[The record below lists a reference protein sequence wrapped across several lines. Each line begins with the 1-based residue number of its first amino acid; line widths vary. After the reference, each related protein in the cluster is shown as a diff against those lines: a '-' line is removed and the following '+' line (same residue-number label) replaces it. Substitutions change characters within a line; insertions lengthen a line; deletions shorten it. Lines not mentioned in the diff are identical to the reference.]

1 MEQSLEDYFKE
12 VKNVHSDRKHKI
24 TGSQNTI
31 AGFHYY
37 RKIRPKEKS
46 FTLLD
51 KEYLSIIREMNNLV
65 VDYLIENKSIRL
77 PSGFGKIEI
86 CKIENKS
93 WINDDGK
100 FITNKPVDINSTLKL
115 WYEDEESRIN
125 KSLIRFDEEYT
136 FRIKYPRKGRSYEY
150 NNYFSIQF
158 NRQLR
163 KKLSLAINTG
173 NYDTYLKQSK
183 SKWLKQNGRI

>member
-93 WINDDGK
+93 
-100 FITNKPVDINSTLKL
+100 
-115 WYEDEESRIN
+115 
-125 KSLIRFDEEYT
+125 
-136 FRIKYPRKGRSYEY
+136 
-150 NNYFSIQF
+150 
-158 NRQLR
+158 
-163 KKLSLAINTG
+163 
-173 NYDTYLKQSK
+173 
-183 SKWLKQNGRI
+183 